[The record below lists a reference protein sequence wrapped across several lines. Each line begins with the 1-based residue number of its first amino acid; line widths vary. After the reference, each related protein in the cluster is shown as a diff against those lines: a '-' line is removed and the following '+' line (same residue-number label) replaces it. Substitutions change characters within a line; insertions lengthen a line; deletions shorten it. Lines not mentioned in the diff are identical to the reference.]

1 MYDKEC
7 SDLDLSLCLDEQLG
21 ENHYAVLKKV
31 KKVLEERFENL
42 SNIKLYLFSQG
53 TILEFDLNNL
63 HIEILVNRF
72 LEIMNG

>member
-7 SDLDLSLCLDEQLG
+7 SDLDLSLCIDEQEG
-21 ENHYAVLKKV
+21 EIHYAVLKKV
-31 KKVLEERFENL
+31 KKVLEESFENL